1 MTRAQMNWKIVRSI
15 IPIIGL
21 WIIANSAKNLKEDY
35 EPTEPL
41 LKISASDL
49 AWRFQV
55 NEGAN
60 LVGKTIEIFG
70 EITLIDSTNIV
81 IDKKVFFSKDLLSL
95 DNIKIGDQIQLQA
108 RCANFL
114 EQYGLCKIDHVSLIE
129 E

>member
-35 EPTEPL
+35 EPTKPL

-70 EITLIDSTNIV
+70 EINFAKIKAIHQVN
-81 IDKKVFFSKDLLSL
+81 DKNKGS
-95 DNIKIGDQIQLQA
+95 NAAARGIK
-108 RCANFL
+108 
-114 EQYGLCKIDHVSLIE
+114 KI
-129 E
+129 

>member
-81 IDKKVFFSKDLLSL
+81 IDKKVFFSRDSL
-95 DNIKIGDQIQLQA
+95 ILNNIKIGDQVQLQA
-108 RCANFL
+108 RCANFRT
-114 EQYGLCKIDHVSLIE
+114 VWFM
-129 E
+129 

>member
-1 MTRAQMNWKIVRSI
+1 MAVVRASI
-15 IPIIGL
+15 ALSWP
-21 WIIANSAKNLKEDY
+21 KTTVFKEISK
-35 EPTEPL
+35 L

-81 IDKKVFFSKDLLSL
+81 IDKKVFFSRDSL
-95 DNIKIGDQIQLQA
+95 ILNNIKIGDQVQLQA

>member
-81 IDKKVFFSKDLLSL
+81 IDKKVSFQEIRLF
-95 DNIKIGDQIQLQA
+95 
-108 RCANFL
+108 
-114 EQYGLCKIDHVSLIE
+114 
-129 E
+129 

>member
-81 IDKKVFFSKDLLSL
+81 IDKESGEPRLSHRLDHSTGMYKGRQVFTKKNNKS
-95 DNIKIGDQIQLQA
+95 N
-108 RCANFL
+108 N
-114 EQYGLCKIDHVSLIE
+114 
-129 E
+129 

>member
-70 EITLIDSTNIV
+70 EITLMLNLSSTV
-81 IDKKVFFSKDLLSL
+81 SK
-95 DNIKIGDQIQLQA
+95 
-108 RCANFL
+108 NFWF
-114 EQYGLCKIDHVSLIE
+114 
-129 E
+129 

>member
-21 WIIANSAKNLKEDY
+21 WIIANSAKSLKEDY

-49 AWRFQV
+49 AWRFQI

-60 LVGKTIEIFG
+60 LIGKTIEIFG
-70 EITLIDSTNIV
+70 KITLIDSTNIV
-81 IDKKVFFSKDLLSL
+81 LDKRVFFNKDSIATNSL
-95 DNIKIGDQIQLQA
+95 KIGEDIKIIG
-108 RCANFL
+108 RCIDFL
-114 EQYGLCKIDHVSLIE
+114 EQYGLCKIDHISVLE
-129 E
+129 